1 MSMSRDEEVMVG
13 LCRKVAEILQRSE
26 VLQVGENAG
35 ILVLPKAVNLGYA
48 NHKRGV
54 RVLVLGYPD

>member
-1 MSMSRDEEVMVG
+1 MDY
-13 LCRKVAEILQRSE
+13 AEILQRSE
-26 VLQVGENAG
+26 LLQVGENAG